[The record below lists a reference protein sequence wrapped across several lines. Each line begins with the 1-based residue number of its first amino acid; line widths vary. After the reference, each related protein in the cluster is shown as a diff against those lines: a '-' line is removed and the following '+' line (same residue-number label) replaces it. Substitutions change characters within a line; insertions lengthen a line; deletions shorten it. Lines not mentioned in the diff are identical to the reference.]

1 MSIIENL
8 FTRSPFTPLQTH
20 MEKVAQCVLK
30 LNDLYEAFLKND
42 HDRIKDVVKEIS
54 EMEHSADIIK
64 NDIRNNLPRGLFL
77 AINRANLLEILS
89 LQDTIAD
96 KAEDIG
102 VLMTLKKLDPID
114 NFMDI
119 LKKFLNKNLEA
130 VQQVN
135 LIIRELDE
143 LLQSTFGGTEAKKV
157 RQIVNKVAFIEH
169 EADIMQHEILKIL
182 YSLDDKLSY
191 GSFSLWMN
199 IIRTIAALGDTSEK
213 LANRISM
220 LLESA

>member
-1 MSIIENL
+1 MNIIENL

-20 MEKVAQCVLK
+20 MEKVAQCVEK
-30 LNDLYEAFLKND
+30 LEELYEVFSKNEQD
-42 HDRIKDVVKEIS
+42 KVKTIVEEIS
-54 EMEHSADIIK
+54 EMEHSADITK

-102 VLMTLKKLDPID
+102 VLMTLKKLEPID
-114 NFMDI
+114 NLMDD
-119 LKKFLNKNLEA
+119 LKRFLQKNIEA

-135 LIIRELDE
+135 SIIRELDE
-143 LLQSTFGGTEAKKV
+143 LLQSTFGGTEAKRV
-157 RQIVNKVAFIEH
+157 RQIINDVAYIEH
-169 EADIMQHEILKIL
+169 EADLMQHEILKKL
-182 YSLDDKLSY
+182 YNMDDRLTYS
-191 GSFSLWMN
+191 SFSLWMN

>member
-1 MSIIENL
+1 MNIIENL

-20 MEKVAQCVLK
+20 MEKVAQCVSK
-30 LNDLYEAFLKND
+30 LEDLYEAFSKND
-42 HDRIKDVVKEIS
+42 QDKVMAIVQEIS
-54 EMEHSADIIK
+54 ELEHSADITK

-77 AINRANLLEILS
+77 AINRGNLLEILS

-102 VLMTLKKLDPID
+102 VLMTLKKLEPID
-114 NFMDI
+114 NLMDD
-119 LKKFLNKNLEA
+119 LKGFLQKNIEA

-135 LIIRELDE
+135 SIIRELDE
-143 LLQSTFGGTEAKKV
+143 LLQSTFGGTEAKRV
-157 RQIVNKVAFIEH
+157 RQIINDVAYIEH
-169 EADIMQHEILKIL
+169 EADLMQHEILKKL
-182 YSLDDKLSY
+182 YNMDDRLNY
-191 GSFSLWMN
+191 ASFSLWMN

-220 LLESA
+220 LLESS

>member
-1 MSIIENL
+1 MNIIENL

-20 MEKVAQCVLK
+20 MEKVAQCVAK
-30 LNDLYEAFLKND
+30 LEDLYVAFSKNEQ
-42 HDRIKDVVKEIS
+42 DRIKTIVKEIS
-54 EMEHSADIIK
+54 EMEHSADITK

-102 VLMTLKKLDPID
+102 VLMTLKKLEPID
-114 NFMDI
+114 NLMDDLKSF
-119 LKKFLNKNLEA
+119 LKKNIDA

-135 LIIRELDE
+135 SIIRELDE
-143 LLQSTFGGTEAKKV
+143 LLQSTFGGTEAKRV
-157 RQIVNKVAFIEH
+157 RQIINDVAYIEH
-169 EADIMQHEILKIL
+169 EADLMQHEILKKL
-182 YSLDDKLSY
+182 YNLDDRLNYS
-191 GSFSLWMN
+191 SFSLWMN
-199 IIRTIAALGDTSEK
+199 IIRTISALGDTSEK

>member
-30 LNDLYEAFLKND
+30 LDDLYEAFLKND
-42 HDRIKDVVKEIS
+42 HDEIKDIVKEIS

-119 LKKFLNKNLEA
+119 LKKFLSKNLEA

-143 LLQSTFGGTEAKKV
+143 LLQSTFGGAEARKV

>member
-143 LLQSTFGGTEAKKV
+143 LLQSTFGGAEARKV

-169 EADIMQHEILKIL
+169 EADLMQHEILKIL
-182 YSLDDKLSY
+182 YSLDDKLNY

>member
-8 FTRSPFTPLQTH
+8 FTRSPVTPLQTH
-20 MEKVAQCVLK
+20 MEKVAQCVTK
-30 LNDLYEAFLKND
+30 LDDLYEAFSKND
-42 HDRIKDVVKEIS
+42 HDGIKNIVKEIS

-102 VLMTLKKLDPID
+102 VLMTLKKLDPVD
-114 NFMDI
+114 NFMED
-119 LKKFLNKNLEA
+119 LKNFLHKNLEA
-130 VQQVN
+130 VQKVN

-143 LLQSTFGGTEAKKV
+143 LLQTTFGGTEAKKV
-157 RQIVNKVAFIEH
+157 RKIVNEVAFIEH
-169 EADIMQHEILKIL
+169 EADVMQHEILKKL
-182 YSLDDKLSY
+182 YNLDDKLSY

-199 IIRTIAALGDTSEK
+199 IIRTISALGDTSEK

>member
-20 MEKVAQCVLK
+20 MEKVSQCVSK
-30 LNDLYEAFLKND
+30 LEELYDAFSKD
-42 HDRIKDVVKEIS
+42 EQDKIKTIVGEIS
-54 EMEHSADIIK
+54 EMEHSADMTK

-114 NFMDI
+114 NLMGD
-119 LKKFLNKNLEA
+119 LKAFLQKNIAA
-130 VQQVN
+130 VIQVD

-143 LLQSTFGGTEAKKV
+143 LLQSTFGGVEAKKV
-157 RQIVNKVAFIEH
+157 KKIVDDVSYIEH
-169 EADIMQHEILKIL
+169 EADVMQHDILKKL
-182 YSLDDKLSY
+182 YNMDDRLTY
-191 GSFSLWMN
+191 GSFSLWLN
-199 IIRTIAALGDTSEK
+199 IIRTISALGDTSEK

>member
-1 MSIIENL
+1 MNIIENL

-20 MEKVAQCVLK
+20 MEKVAQCVEK
-30 LNDLYEAFLKND
+30 LQELYEVFSKNEQD
-42 HDRIKDVVKEIS
+42 KVKTIVEEIS
-54 EMEHSADIIK
+54 EMEHSADITK

-102 VLMTLKKLDPID
+102 VLMTLKKLEPID
-114 NFMDI
+114 NLMDD
-119 LKKFLNKNLEA
+119 LKLFLQKNIEA

-135 LIIRELDE
+135 SIIRELDE
-143 LLQSTFGGTEAKKV
+143 LLQSTFGGTEAKRV
-157 RQIVNKVAFIEH
+157 RQIINDVAYIEH
-169 EADIMQHEILKIL
+169 EADLMQHEILKKL
-182 YSLDDKLSY
+182 YNMDDRLTYS
-191 GSFSLWMN
+191 SFSLWMN

>member
-20 MEKVAQCVLK
+20 MEKVSQCVSK
-30 LNDLYEAFLKND
+30 LEDLYDAFSKD
-42 HDRIKDVVKEIS
+42 EQDKIKKIVGEIS
-54 EMEHSADIIK
+54 EIEHSADMTK

-114 NFMDI
+114 NLMDD
-119 LKKFLNKNLEA
+119 LKIFLQKNIEG
-130 VQQVN
+130 VIKVD

-157 RQIVNKVAFIEH
+157 KKIVDEVSLIEH
-169 EADIMQHEILKIL
+169 EADVMQQKLLKKL
-182 YSLDDKLSY
+182 YNLDDRLTY
-191 GSFSLWMN
+191 GSFSLWPYY
-199 IIRTIAALGDTSEK
+199 IQP
-213 LANRISM
+213 
-220 LLESA
+220 